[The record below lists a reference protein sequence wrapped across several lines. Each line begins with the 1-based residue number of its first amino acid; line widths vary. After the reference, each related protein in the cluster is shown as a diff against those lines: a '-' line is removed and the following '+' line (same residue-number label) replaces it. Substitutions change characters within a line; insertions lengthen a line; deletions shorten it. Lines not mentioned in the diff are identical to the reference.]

1 MTTYRERLKAGHH
14 DANNQQPEPAPD
26 PDNLPS
32 RHAALDEL
40 ATARGVIW
48 TSDKLSIADKQAQL
62 KTALEA

>member
-1 MTTYRERLKAGHH
+1 LTTYRERLKAGHH
-14 DANNQQPEPAPD
+14 DASKQQPEPDLD

-48 TSDKLSIADKQAQL
+48 SSDFLSVADKQAQL
-62 KTALEA
+62 KASF